1 MSEHREK
8 DASSQPPAEENAAE
22 AGHAAGTQVEAS
34 ASDTGKNTVRRA
46 GSGAIA
52 WVALL
57 LAAIAAGLA
66 TQPHWD
72 QWFAGADKKTAEP
85 VRPAMEQFRSLAD
98 RLADT
103 AETAEQNA
111 QTLEQLH
118 QDLAELETGLNTAL
132 NERPAKDFY
141 ERADQLSAR
150 LERLEGQFNTRLGG
164 VRGRVEDL
172 EEQVGRRL
180 EQFELRLADFGAGL
194 DRADRDLATRLRLVE
209 VDSLFALAQDQLAVS
224 GDVAVARRAWQ
235 RGLERLAVLEDAEFT
250 ELKKIARQEF
260 GRLEGFR
267 PPDTAADVA
276 RLYTIVDAIGQWP
289 AAYSQA
295 NDSSQADDSSR
306 AVDSSQ
312 TQSRQDSETPSAGW
326 RDRLG
331 GVFDE
336 LVTIENVDRDHFSP
350 AEVDLVRERLQ
361 STLQAAAVALVRADQ
376 DTARRLIERVLERA
390 ERAFDSDAGPVEES
404 LQWLSTLAAR
414 DDDDIRPP
422 SLEDSRAE
430 IARLLGS
437 VR

>member
-1 MSEHREK
+1 MSEPREK
-8 DASSQPPAEENAAE
+8 DASSQPPAEQNAAE
-22 AGHAAGTQVEAS
+22 AGHAAETQVETS

-57 LAAIAAGLA
+57 LAVIAAGLA

-72 QWFAGADKKTAEP
+72 QLFAGADKKAAETA
-85 VRPAMEQFRSLAD
+85 RPAMEQFRSLAD

-111 QTLEQLH
+111 QTLEQLS
-118 QDLAELETGLNTAL
+118 QNLAELETELNTAL

-141 ERADQLSAR
+141 ERADQLAAR
-150 LERLEGQFNTRLGG
+150 LERLEGQFTTRLGG
-164 VRGRVEDL
+164 VRVRVEDL
-172 EEQVGRRL
+172 EERVGRRL
-180 EQFELRLADFGAGL
+180 ERFELRLADFGAGL
-194 DRADRDLATRLRLVE
+194 DRADRDLATRMRLVE

-224 GDVAVARRAWQ
+224 GNVAVARRAWQ
-235 RGLERLAVLEDAEFT
+235 RGLERLAMLQDAEFT

-260 GRLEGFR
+260 ARLEGFR
-267 PPDTAADVA
+267 PPDTAADVE
-276 RLYTIVDAIGQWP
+276 RLYTIVDAIGEWP

-295 NDSSQADDSSR
+295 D
-306 AVDSSQ
+306 DSSQ
-312 TQSRQDSETPSAGW
+312 TQSRQDSETPSPGW

-350 AEVDLVRERLQ
+350 AEVDLLRARLQ

-390 ERAFDSDAGPVEES
+390 ERGFDSGAGPVEES

-414 DDDDIRPP
+414 DDDIRPP
-422 SLEDSRAE
+422 SLEDSRIE

>member
-22 AGHAAGTQVEAS
+22 AGDAAGTQVEAS
-34 ASDTGKNTVRRA
+34 ASDTGKKTVRRA

-72 QWFAGADKKTAEP
+72 QLFAGADKKAAETA
-85 VRPAMEQFRSLAD
+85 RPAMEQFRSLAD
-98 RLADT
+98 RLEDT

-111 QTLEQLH
+111 QTLEQLS
-118 QDLAELETGLNTAL
+118 QNLAELETELRTAL
-132 NERPAKDFY
+132 NDRPAKDFY
-141 ERADQLSAR
+141 ERAEQLAAR

-194 DRADRDLATRLRLVE
+194 DRADRDLATRMRLVE

-224 GDVAVARRAWQ
+224 GNVAVARRAWQ
-235 RGLERLAVLEDAEFT
+235 RGLERLAVLQDAEFT

-260 GRLEGFR
+260 ERLEGFR
-267 PPDTAADVA
+267 PPDTAADVE
-276 RLYTIVDAIGQWP
+276 RLYTIVDAIGEWP
-289 AAYSQA
+289 AAYSQVD
-295 NDSSQADDSSR
+295 DSSQADDSS
-306 AVDSSQ
+306 Q
-312 TQSRQDSETPSAGW
+312 TQARQDSETPSAGW

-336 LVTIENVDRDHFSP
+336 LVTIESVDRDHFSP

-376 DTARRLIERVLERA
+376 DTARRLIERVLARA
-390 ERAFDSDAGPVEES
+390 ERGFDSDAGPVEES
-404 LQWLSTLAAR
+404 LQWLSRLAAR

-430 IARLLGS
+430 IARLLGR